1 MVANEAK
8 GFIICFCFFFLSI
21 FYREER
27 GRGERREKG
36 ESREKREGVCGP
48 YYKGYFC

>member
-1 MVANEAK
+1 MRAE
-8 GFIICFCFFFLSI
+8 S
-21 FYREER
+21 
-27 GRGERREKG
+27 GERREGKEKG